1 MAERR
6 NAIIAIAATLAV
18 PLLFW
23 LGAALAA
30 LSILRHGFREAS
42 QVVLWGSLPAF
53 VWLALGDATPLISLF
68 GGSLLAIVLR
78 QTVNLGLTLISAL
91 AIGFVFYLVL
101 PVAIPEALALVQ
113 EQSET
118 IMATAFEANP
128 EAWQQLK
135 PLIMPMMIGALS
147 AIQTLI
153 LVLCLLL
160 ARNWQ
165 SALYNPG
172 GYSKEFHQLKL
183 PGAYGAVVIMM
194 MLGATSFPPAVIGIL
209 PILTVPLVIAA
220 CALVHA
226 IIARQKLGGH
236 WLFVFYLCVFL
247 FSPYFYTLLIFIAA
261 LDGFFDIGKRFKDTA
276 DPQ

>member
-42 QVVLWGSLPAF
+42 QVILWGSLPAL
-53 VWLALGDATPLISLF
+53 VWVALGDATPLITLL
-68 GGSLLAIVLR
+68 GGSFLAIVLR

-91 AIGFVFYLVL
+91 AIGLVFYLVL
-101 PVAIPEALALVQ
+101 PVALADVLTLVQ

-118 IMATAFEANP
+118 TMAKAFEQAP
-128 EAWQQLK
+128 EVWQQLK
-135 PLIMPMMIGALS
+135 PMIGPMMVGALS

-153 LVLCLLL
+153 LVLCLLM
-160 ARNWQ
+160 ARYWQ
-165 SALYNPG
+165 AALYNPG
-172 GYSKEFHQLKL
+172 GYSEEFHRLRL

-194 MLGATSFPPAVIGIL
+194 MLGATSFPPAVVGIL
-209 PILTVPLVIAA
+209 PILTIPLIIAA

-226 IIARQKLGGH
+226 IVEKQKLGGH

-247 FSPYFYTLLIFIAA
+247 FGPYFYTLLIFVAA